1 MFSVCLCPLFLCRTL
16 AFLNES
22 NLELPT
28 PNAALSTNVTTVANA
43 TAKLMNS
50 SKWLFEDDVI
60 KNFR

>member
-1 MFSVCLCPLFLCRTL
+1 MCRTL